1 MITLENVSKSY
12 AKGQPA
18 LNDVSLHID
27 KGEFVF
33 IVGNSGSGKSTLIK
47 LLLKELEPTSGTI
60 IVNDQNLGKMKR
72 RKVPKYRR
80 GVGVVFQDFR
90 LLKDRNVYENVAFAQ
105 RVIERPNR
113 VIKKRVPEIL
123 TLVGLAE
130 KYKSFPRE
138 LSGGEQQRVALARA
152 LVNRPNI
159 LLADEP
165 TGNLDPKNSLEIMKL
180 LEEINERGTT
190 VLVVTHNREI
200 VNSFR
205 KRVITM
211 RKGVIVSDEEE
222 GGYLE
227 DSTIGYSAKQGIKN
241 IWRNIMFS
249 AASIATMTACIFLFG
264 LFFSL
269 LINFRYIVK
278 NAEEGVAVTVLFDD
292 GVDQATINSIGE
304 QIKAYKGVT
313 KVEYVSAE
321 EAWDEWSKQYFG
333 DTELASEMA
342 EGFKNDNPLANSSS
356 YSVYV
361 DKIEH
366 QDALVKY
373 IEGLDGVR
381 EVNQLKGAT
390 QTLSSFNTLLTYI
403 SVAIILILLCVA
415 VFLISNTVAIGISIR
430 KEEIGIMKLIGA
442 TNFFVRAPFLI
453 EGMIIGLIGAIIPL
467 VLLFVMYKKVIEY
480 VLTKFSMLSSVVQ
493 FMSVTQV
500 FEVLTPVAL
509 ILGMGIGLFGSVIT
523 IRKHLRV

>member
-1 MITLENVSKSY
+1 
-12 AKGQPA
+12 
-18 LNDVSLHID
+18 
-27 KGEFVF
+27 
-33 IVGNSGSGKSTLIK
+33 
-47 LLLKELEPTSGTI
+47 
-60 IVNDQNLGKMKR
+60 
-72 RKVPKYRR
+72 
-80 GVGVVFQDFR
+80 
-90 LLKDRNVYENVAFAQ
+90 
-105 RVIERPNR
+105 
-113 VIKKRVPEIL
+113 
-123 TLVGLAE
+123 
-130 KYKSFPRE
+130 
-138 LSGGEQQRVALARA
+138 
-152 LVNRPNI
+152 
-159 LLADEP
+159 
-165 TGNLDPKNSLEIMKL
+165 
-180 LEEINERGTT
+180 
-190 VLVVTHNREI
+190 
-200 VNSFR
+200 
-205 KRVITM
+205 
-211 RKGVIVSDEEE
+211 
-222 GGYLE
+222 
-227 DSTIGYSAKQGIKN
+227 
-241 IWRNIMFS
+241 MFS

-264 LFFSL
+264 LFLSL

-333 DTELASEMA
+333 DTELESEMA

>member
-1 MITLENVSKSY
+1 
-12 AKGQPA
+12 
-18 LNDVSLHID
+18 
-27 KGEFVF
+27 
-33 IVGNSGSGKSTLIK
+33 
-47 LLLKELEPTSGTI
+47 
-60 IVNDQNLGKMKR
+60 
-72 RKVPKYRR
+72 
-80 GVGVVFQDFR
+80 
-90 LLKDRNVYENVAFAQ
+90 
-105 RVIERPNR
+105 
-113 VIKKRVPEIL
+113 
-123 TLVGLAE
+123 
-130 KYKSFPRE
+130 
-138 LSGGEQQRVALARA
+138 
-152 LVNRPNI
+152 
-159 LLADEP
+159 
-165 TGNLDPKNSLEIMKL
+165 
-180 LEEINERGTT
+180 
-190 VLVVTHNREI
+190 
-200 VNSFR
+200 
-205 KRVITM
+205 
-211 RKGVIVSDEEE
+211 
-222 GGYLE
+222 
-227 DSTIGYSAKQGIKN
+227 
-241 IWRNIMFS
+241 MFS

-333 DTELASEMA
+333 DTELESEMA

-390 QTLSSFNTLLTYI
+390 QTLSSFNTLLTHI

>member
-1 MITLENVSKSY
+1 
-12 AKGQPA
+12 
-18 LNDVSLHID
+18 
-27 KGEFVF
+27 
-33 IVGNSGSGKSTLIK
+33 
-47 LLLKELEPTSGTI
+47 
-60 IVNDQNLGKMKR
+60 
-72 RKVPKYRR
+72 
-80 GVGVVFQDFR
+80 
-90 LLKDRNVYENVAFAQ
+90 
-105 RVIERPNR
+105 
-113 VIKKRVPEIL
+113 
-123 TLVGLAE
+123 
-130 KYKSFPRE
+130 
-138 LSGGEQQRVALARA
+138 
-152 LVNRPNI
+152 
-159 LLADEP
+159 
-165 TGNLDPKNSLEIMKL
+165 
-180 LEEINERGTT
+180 
-190 VLVVTHNREI
+190 
-200 VNSFR
+200 
-205 KRVITM
+205 
-211 RKGVIVSDEEE
+211 
-222 GGYLE
+222 
-227 DSTIGYSAKQGIKN
+227 
-241 IWRNIMFS
+241 MFS

-333 DTELASEMA
+333 DTELESEMA

-415 VFLISNTVAIGISIR
+415 VFLISTTVAIGISIR

>member
-1 MITLENVSKSY
+1 
-12 AKGQPA
+12 
-18 LNDVSLHID
+18 
-27 KGEFVF
+27 
-33 IVGNSGSGKSTLIK
+33 
-47 LLLKELEPTSGTI
+47 
-60 IVNDQNLGKMKR
+60 
-72 RKVPKYRR
+72 
-80 GVGVVFQDFR
+80 
-90 LLKDRNVYENVAFAQ
+90 
-105 RVIERPNR
+105 
-113 VIKKRVPEIL
+113 
-123 TLVGLAE
+123 
-130 KYKSFPRE
+130 
-138 LSGGEQQRVALARA
+138 
-152 LVNRPNI
+152 
-159 LLADEP
+159 
-165 TGNLDPKNSLEIMKL
+165 
-180 LEEINERGTT
+180 
-190 VLVVTHNREI
+190 
-200 VNSFR
+200 
-205 KRVITM
+205 
-211 RKGVIVSDEEE
+211 
-222 GGYLE
+222 
-227 DSTIGYSAKQGIKN
+227 
-241 IWRNIMFS
+241 MFS

-269 LINFRYIVK
+269 LINFRYIVN

-333 DTELASEMA
+333 DTELDSEMA